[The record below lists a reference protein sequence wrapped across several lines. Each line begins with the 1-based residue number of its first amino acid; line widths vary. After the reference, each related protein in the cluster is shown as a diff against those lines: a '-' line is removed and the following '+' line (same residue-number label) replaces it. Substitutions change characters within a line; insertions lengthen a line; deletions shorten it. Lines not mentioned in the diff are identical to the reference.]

1 MSLQQGQHRFKGD
14 NSALGRNPFGWSEFD
29 GLPRPVRDAINYALS
44 DLGSR
49 RARMN
54 LLAGKSVEE
63 VCAIERAVGRACARR
78 DYLAAYGPDH
88 PFVSKARV
96 A

>member
-1 MSLQQGQHRFKGD
+1 MSLKQGQHRFQGD
-14 NSALGRNPFGWSEFD
+14 NSGLGRNPFRWSEFD
-29 GLPRPVRDAINYALS
+29 GLPRPVRDAINYALT

-54 LLAGKSVEE
+54 LLAGKSVDE
-63 VCAIERAVGRACARR
+63 VCAIERAVARACTRR
-78 DYLAAYGPDH
+78 EYLDAYGPAH
-88 PFVSKARV
+88 PFVSKAGV